1 MTTLSR
7 KISNRTQTI
16 FMCRKKHFEPSATL
30 CRSHDKSRSKI
41 SSGRGDLFMVRCKI
55 FFKKVF
61 DRYSKSMS
69 YGFKLAQTY
78 FPDSGTAGTCNCLTG
93 KPRQSLQL
101 DICNRA
107 GFHNIFDIALDHMG
121 IFIYF

>member
-1 MTTLSR
+1 
-7 KISNRTQTI
+7 
-16 FMCRKKHFEPSATL
+16 
-30 CRSHDKSRSKI
+30 
-41 SSGRGDLFMVRCKI
+41 MVWCKI
-55 FFKKVF
+55 FFKKIF
-61 DRYSKSMS
+61 NRYSKSMS

-107 GFHNIFDIALDHMG
+107 GFHNIFDIAWIIWGFLF
-121 IFIYF
+121 IFNIQTYTKFYGEISMHSAITNFISSLIREAG